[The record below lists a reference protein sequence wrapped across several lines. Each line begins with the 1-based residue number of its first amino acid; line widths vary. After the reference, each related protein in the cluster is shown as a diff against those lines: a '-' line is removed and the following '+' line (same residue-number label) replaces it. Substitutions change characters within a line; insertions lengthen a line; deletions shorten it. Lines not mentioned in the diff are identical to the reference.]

1 MQRYR
6 TARIDQAPDLAELFR
21 VPPEKFELRILRD
34 VLGCESIGVSY
45 ERFGA
50 GWKNTVGHRHP
61 PGEEEVYVLVSG
73 RAQVKIDDDIVE
85 LEPLTALRVAPEAT
99 RAIRAIGDEDA
110 VFIAVGAGK
119 SQLDSTEFVRDFW
132 PRD

>member
-6 TARIDQAPDLAELFR
+6 LVRIADAPDLAERFNLA
-21 VPPEKFELRILRD
+21 PEKFELRLLRD
-34 VLGCESIGVSY
+34 VLECERIGISY

-50 GWKNTVGHRHP
+50 GWKPRTGHRHP

-73 RAQVKIDDDIVE
+73 RAQVKVENDIFE
-85 LEPLTALRVAPEAT
+85 LEPHTALRVEAEAT

-110 VFIAVGAGK
+110 VFIVASAGK
-119 SQLDSTEFVRDFW
+119 SDLGRTEFVRNFW
-132 PRD
+132 VD